1 MILKSLQQLNPSLF
15 ETEWDIYLKEEE
27 AKRQLA
33 IELDHGFYSFLKKFM
48 AIVEYHGLVHSV
60 EKSPKSKSH
69 YIYIFEKGIK
79 IRISEHRIYGGT
91 YNYNFIYYHNS
102 PQTNTES
109 ILTFR
114 KVLIY
119 HFGIFSTSL

>member
-1 MILKSLQQLNPSLF
+1 MKTSNNIIAASK
-15 ETEWDIYLKEEE
+15 
-27 AKRQLA
+27 LA
-33 IELDHGFYSFLKKFM
+33 LPFHVVSPNE
-48 AIVEYHGLVHSV
+48 VHSFDNKQ
-60 EKSPKSKSH
+60 EA
-69 YIYIFEKGIK
+69 E
-79 IRISEHRIYGGT
+79 SEHWIYGGT